1 MSNNSPKNVPTV
13 PVVTQ
18 AHILKNG
25 STHHKNPKFLCK
37 ICGCQFIENPQNK
50 LIYSEVKETI
60 QNFC

>member
-25 STHHKNPKFLCK
+25 STHHKKPKFLCK
-37 ICGCQFIENPQNK
+37 ICGCQFIETLK
-50 LIYSEVKETI
+50 IS
-60 QNFC
+60 